1 VAADLRTALVFTPR
15 VRCTEDLM
23 DSLGRQAWAACSPTA
38 GGFIGRGRGLEL
50 RFDFARTARQALD
63 RLASSY
69 YNLVV
74 VDCRHLPGC
83 GRGAARH
90 EEAVFAFLDAL
101 RREPDR
107 ERRYPFRRVVALV
120 GDSDETRADHLIF
133 AMGERHVGAC
143 LRDVSLSAH
152 HGARSEAARDEFVE
166 SFWTLCRKV
175 LVERHRGKKAINAAG
190 GGLSGLYYEL
200 GVLKCLDDALD
211 IDLRDFDLYYG
222 ISAGAM
228 AVGGLATGYSID
240 DLLVRLGKVDETWPY
255 RLQLSWRHLNLSEIP
270 RRISLVQ
277 RELLRYAVRM
287 VKREDELSVPSLLG
301 AWAVMLGPIFDSTE
315 FGEGLRRFFEGST
328 HGNDFRT
335 LPTRLFIGA
344 TDQDRREHVLFGGEG
359 FDGVPISRAVQASC
373 AAHPFFPSVEID
385 GRYYT
390 DGIVTRTSNVRS
402 AVDHG
407 ADLIFVL
414 DPFVPLITNDA
425 GFNARHGNMWIVEQD
440 YKTMSYTRYEQ
451 ARNELLRRHSRVSI
465 YTFVPSNSMRRLM
478 SGQNPFVSRNFHSI
492 VCEAYKS
499 AYRRLRTIEYKIRG
513 ELASHGIKMAL
524 APVEERVHRLADA
537 KRPDAAALLGTVNPD
552 KRAPTAA

>member
-1 VAADLRTALVFTPR
+1 VAADLKTVLVFTPR

-23 DSLGRQAWAACSPTA
+23 DSLGHQAWAECTPTDA
-38 GGFIGRGRGLEL
+38 GFEVRGHGLEL
-50 RFDFARTARQALD
+50 RFDLARTSRQALD
-63 RLASSY
+63 RLASGY
-69 YNLVV
+69 YNLVI

-83 GRGAARH
+83 GRGAVRH
-90 EEAVFAFLDAL
+90 EETVFAFLDAV
-101 RREPDR
+101 RREVDR
-107 ERRYPFRRVVALV
+107 ERRYPFRRIAALV
-120 GDSDETRADHLIF
+120 GDADEARADRLIF

-143 LRDVSLSAH
+143 LRDASLSAR
-152 HGARSEAARDEFVE
+152 HGARSEAARDEFADA
-166 SFWTLCRKV
+166 FWTLCRRV

-211 IDLRDFDLYYG
+211 IDLREFDLYYG

-228 AVGGLATGYSID
+228 AVGGLAAGYSVD
-240 DLLVRLGKVDETWPY
+240 ELLLKLGKVDEAWPH

-270 RRISLVQ
+270 RRLSLVQ

-287 VKREDELSVPSLLG
+287 VRREDELSVPSLLG

-315 FGEGLRRFFEGST
+315 FGDGLRRLFEASA

-335 LPTRLFIGA
+335 LPARLFVGA
-344 TDQDRREHVLFGGEG
+344 TDQDRREHVLFGAEG
-359 FDGVPISRAVQASC
+359 FDDVPISRAVQASC
-373 AAHPFFPSVEID
+373 AAHPFFPSVEIN

-390 DGIVTRTSNVRS
+390 DGIVTRTSNLRN
-402 AVDHG
+402 AVDRG
-407 ADLIFVL
+407 ADLVFVL
-414 DPFVPLITNDA
+414 DPFVPLITDES

-451 ARNELLRRHSRVSI
+451 ARNELLRRNSRVSI

-478 SGQNPFVSRNFHSI
+478 SGQNPFVSRNFHTI

-499 AYRRLRTIEYKIRG
+499 AHRRLQSLEYKIHG
-513 ELASHGIKMAL
+513 ELGSHGIAMDL
-524 APVEERVHRLADA
+524 APVAA
-537 KRPDAAALLGTVNPD
+537 KVKTLQEARRANAGILLDTPRS
-552 KRAPTAA
+552 RAHTAA